1 MQSEAAIKNIKAR
14 KVYNSRGSP
23 TIEIEISTT
32 KATIRVEA
40 PSGAST
46 GEHEVVSYPQGGVE
60 EAIMLVND
68 VIAPQLLTF
77 NIKKQEIIDRTLHEI
92 DGTNN
97 FQRIGGNTAF
107 ALSLAISKIAASH
120 KNLPFFQ
127 HISSDDSFA
136 LPHPLGNVLGGG
148 KHAGSK
154 APDIQEFLVLPV
166 VVTSFSEAIWANIK
180 VHMRVFT
187 LLEQADIN
195 FTGGKGDEGAWAPN
209 LTNIEAL
216 NVVTQASE
224 EVSNELGVD
233 IRVGLDVASSSFW
246 DEKKG
251 YVYNGEGVQRNCG
264 EQLDYI
270 LDLINTYNLVYV
282 EDPLHENDFD
292 GFAEI
297 TEKAGTCLI
306 CGDDLFTTNP
316 ERLRQGIQAR
326 AGNAII
332 IKPNQIGTLTETLE
346 TVTLANQAGY
356 IPIASHRSGETCDT
370 YLAHL
375 AVGFR
380 CPIVKLGVV
389 GGERTAKINEL
400 MRIEERLG
408 KTSKIADLPI
418 EGM

>member
-1 MQSEAAIKNIKAR
+1 MQSDAVIKNIKAR
-14 KVYNSRGSP
+14 KVFNSRGSP

-32 KATIRVEA
+32 NATSRIAA

-46 GEHEVVSYPQGGVE
+46 GVYEVVSFPQGGVK

-68 VIAPQLLTF
+68 VIAPKLL
-77 NIKKQEIIDRTLHEI
+77 NLHIEQQEEFDCILHEI
-92 DGTNN
+92 DGTDN

-107 ALSLAISKIAASH
+107 ALSLALGKIAASYR
-120 KNLPFFQ
+120 NQPFFQ
-127 HISSDDSFA
+127 HLSNEDDFV
-136 LPHPLGNVLGGG
+136 LPRPLGNVLGGG
-148 KHAGSK
+148 KHAGGRT
-154 APDIQEFLVLPV
+154 PDIQEFLVLPIGAS
-166 VVTSFSEAIWANIK
+166 SFSEAIWVNIN
-180 VHMRVFT
+180 VHMRVCT
-187 LLEQADIN
+187 LLAQVDPT

-209 LTNIEAL
+209 LKNIEAL
-216 NVVTQASE
+216 DVVTQASE
-224 EVSNELGVD
+224 EISNEFGVD
-233 IRVGLDVASSSFW
+233 VRVGLDVASSSFW
-246 DEKKG
+246 DEKNG
-251 YVYNGEGVQRNCG
+251 YVYDGENVRRNCG
-264 EQLDYI
+264 EQIDYV
-270 LDLINTYNLVYV
+270 LDLIHTYNLAYV
-282 EDPLHENDFD
+282 EDPLHENDFA

-297 TEKAGTCLI
+297 TKRTGSCLI

-316 ERLRQGIQAR
+316 NRLRHGIQFR
-326 AGNAII
+326 AGNSII
-332 IKPNQIGTLTETLE
+332 IKPNQIGTLTETLD
-346 TVTLANQAGY
+346 TVTIATQAGY

-408 KTSKIADLPI
+408 ETSKIASLHI

>member
-1 MQSEAAIKNIKAR
+1 
-14 KVYNSRGSP
+14 
-23 TIEIEISTT
+23 
-32 KATIRVEA
+32 
-40 PSGAST
+40 
-46 GEHEVVSYPQGGVE
+46 
-60 EAIMLVND
+60 
-68 VIAPQLLTF
+68 
-77 NIKKQEIIDRTLHEI
+77 
-92 DGTNN
+92 
-97 FQRIGGNTAF
+97 
-107 ALSLAISKIAASH
+107 
-120 KNLPFFQ
+120 
-127 HISSDDSFA
+127 
-136 LPHPLGNVLGGG
+136 VLGGG